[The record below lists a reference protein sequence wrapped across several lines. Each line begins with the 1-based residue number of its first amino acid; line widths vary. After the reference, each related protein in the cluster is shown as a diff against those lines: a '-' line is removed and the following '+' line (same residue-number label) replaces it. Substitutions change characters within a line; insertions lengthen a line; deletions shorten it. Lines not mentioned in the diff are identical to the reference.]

1 MKNVFITLSIV
12 EGTPKALRDETP
24 TLQKDIVEESQDTQ
38 GAKKAKAKKVAKEKK
53 TARKSDIQTDRL
65 G

>member
-1 MKNVFITLSIV
+1 MNKVFITLSIV
-12 EGTPKALRDETP
+12 EGTPEALRDETL
-24 TLQKDIVEESQDTQ
+24 TLHKDIVEEPQDTQ

-53 TARKSDIQTDRL
+53 TARKSDIQTDIL